1 MITKTEINYLSKNDV
16 KEINNALVPTSE
28 RGFLYEGGIDFVTY
42 GVAYEYEDLPIKD
55 AIIGK
60 AAYLWYQI
68 ASNQYFVN
76 GNKRTGFTAADVF
89 LRINGLTLT
98 TNIDEKQLLSSA
110 IARGVYSVES
120 VRVEIA
126 QYIK

>member
-1 MITKTEINYLSKNDV
+1 MATKISIAYLTKDDV
-16 KEINNALVPTSE
+16 KEINDTLLPASE
-28 RGFLYEGGIDFVTY
+28 RGFLYEGGVDFAVY
-42 GVAYEYEDLPIKD
+42 GVSYEYEDLPIKD

-60 AAYLWYQI
+60 AAYLWYQL

-76 GNKRTGFTAADVF
+76 GNKRTGFTTADVF
-89 LRINGLTLT
+89 LKLNGFTLT
-98 TNIDEKQLLSSA
+98 ASEDEKHVISSA
-110 IARGVYSVES
+110 IARGLYPIES

>member
-1 MITKTEINYLSKNDV
+1 MAAKTVINYLSKNNV
-16 KEINNALVPTSE
+16 KEINDTLVPVSE

-42 GVAYEYEDLPIKD
+42 GVVYEYEDLPIRD
-55 AIIGK
+55 AIVGK

-76 GNKRTGFTAADVF
+76 GNKRTGFTTADVF

-98 TNIDEKQLLSSA
+98 ANIDEKQYLSSA
-110 IARGVYSVES
+110 IARGAYSVES